1 MHPVST
7 NSDNLNQPRINLVE
21 FLSNM
26 IQYVGNGDSPV
37 HLDFIY
43 ARVSASCALASF
55 YDARRRRRR
64 GPGDGRTDGRGGRSS
79 LVPLPLSR
87 RLRLSSD
94 VIACPTEDFPEVACA
109 RLPARPPVRLYPPHA
124 PSLAAPRCLCQH
136 RLNEHGS
143 SSTSSG
149 TCVRVRRDW
158 E

>member
-43 ARVSASCALASF
+43 APASASCALASF

-64 GPGDGRTDGRGGRSS
+64 AGARETDGRTDGRDGRSS
-79 LVPLPLSR
+79 LVPPSENFEEKSR
-87 RLRLSSD
+87 
-94 VIACPTEDFPEVACA
+94 
-109 RLPARPPVRLYPPHA
+109 
-124 PSLAAPRCLCQH
+124 
-136 RLNEHGS
+136 
-143 SSTSSG
+143 
-149 TCVRVRRDW
+149 
-158 E
+158 